1 MTEAISAK
9 IEEAGLPAGVSWKIG
24 GTYDDQVQ
32 TFQSLGLLMVL
43 IVILVFIVMAAQFES
58 LTYPFVIM
66 FAVPF
71 AFVGILIGLVITG
84 TPLSI
89 MGMVGAVMTIGI
101 VVNNGIV
108 LVDYANLNRERG
120 MGIIRAVVDSGKSRL
135 RPVLMTTLTTV
146 LGMLPLA
153 LGRGEG
159 SEEAERKA
167 SAPQPWRRWEISPEG
182 ERSSASGGNCPDL
195 CARWKSEQRK
205 NDSFQPADGSQ
216 AACGQFPRRDR
227 GPEGRGDP
235 WTWEYP
241 DHGPS
246 GYLLHVPLFQ

>member
-1 MTEAISAK
+1 MATSDMNEAISAK

-159 SEEAERKA
+159 SEVWRGMGMTVAWGLSVSTLVTLVFVPVLYTIFAAFGLNRKRKKSRKQKAELEETKKELAAKA
-167 SAPQPWRRWEISPEG
+167 Q
-182 ERSSASGGNCPDL
+182 
-195 CARWKSEQRK
+195 
-205 NDSFQPADGSQ
+205 
-216 AACGQFPRRDR
+216 
-227 GPEGRGDP
+227 
-235 WTWEYP
+235 
-241 DHGPS
+241 
-246 GYLLHVPLFQ
+246 

>member
-1 MTEAISAK
+1 
-9 IEEAGLPAGVSWKIG
+9 
-24 GTYDDQVQ
+24 
-32 TFQSLGLLMVL
+32 
-43 IVILVFIVMAAQFES
+43 
-58 LTYPFVIM
+58 M

-159 SEEAERKA
+159 SEVWRGMGMTVAWGLSVSTLVTLVFVPVLYTIFAAFGLGRRRRK
-167 SAPQPWRRWEISPEG
+167 S
-182 ERSSASGGNCPDL
+182 
-195 CARWKSEQRK
+195 RK
-205 NDSFQPADGSQ
+205 LAK
-216 AACGQFPRRDR
+216 AK
-227 GPEGRGDP
+227 
-235 WTWEYP
+235 
-241 DHGPS
+241 
-246 GYLLHVPLFQ
+246 